1 MIEVKN
7 ISKTYGKKHN
17 RFKAL
22 KNVSF
27 KIPSG
32 KSVAIVG
39 KSGSGKST
47 LIHAIS
53 GLDAPEAVYLL
64 MELIFYQ

>member
-27 KIPSG
+27 KIPSYKWARRSRG
-32 KSVAIVG
+32 RQCI
-39 KSGSGKST
+39 
-47 LIHAIS
+47 
-53 GLDAPEAVYLL
+53 Y
-64 MELIFYQ
+64 

>member
-39 KSGSGKST
+39 KSGSGKWARRSRGRQC
-47 LIHAIS
+47 I
-53 GLDAPEAVYLL
+53 Y
-64 MELIFYQ
+64 